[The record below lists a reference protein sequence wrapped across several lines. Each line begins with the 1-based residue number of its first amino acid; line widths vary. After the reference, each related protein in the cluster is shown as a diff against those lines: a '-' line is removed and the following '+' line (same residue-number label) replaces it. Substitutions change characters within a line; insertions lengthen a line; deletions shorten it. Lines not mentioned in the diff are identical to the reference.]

1 LDGVQVCRSA
11 GIFDVVSKR
20 GHPMESKR
28 SGSSV
33 RISFTREEIAEVIKV
48 ADDRRDYAE
57 RTGLYFAGAR
67 PEEQEQWLAVR
78 KEAAAKLDPETAEVT
93 FTWGDMTDPYWLRAC
108 DEMGAITLRVLLA
121 GFGFR
126 LMICRTAA
134 GADGRWR
141 GDRRL
146 QGLPATIE

>member
-48 ADDRRDYAE
+48 ADDRRDYVE

-67 PEEQEQWLAVR
+67 PEEQEQWL
-78 KEAAAKLDPETAEVT
+78 AAAKLDPETAEVT

-108 DEMGAITLRVLLA
+108 DENSYYGRNYFARSPGGVWVSFDDLPNRCRRGWTLAR
-121 GFGFR
+121 
-126 LMICRTAA
+126 
-134 GADGRWR
+134 
-141 GDRRL
+141 
-146 QGLPATIE
+146 

>member
-67 PEEQEQWLAVR
+67 PEEQEQWLA
-78 KEAAAKLDPETAEVT
+78 AAKLDPETAEVT

-108 DEMGAITLRVLLA
+108 DENSYYGAITLRVLLA

-134 GADGRWR
+134 SADAR
-141 GDRRL
+141 
-146 QGLPATIE
+146 